1 MGSLVVRCLAE
12 RGHSV
17 HAFDLPAVSFDRIGN
32 LSNVRVFKGDLLDPK
47 AVEDA
52 CQGIDAALHL
62 AAILPPLAER
72 DPAKTMAINVEGTSS
87 LVKVLKVESQ
97 TPIVFS
103 SSVSVYGITQNE
115 SLPIRTSHL
124 LKATDSYS
132 GSKIAA
138 ETVVREGGIQYT
150 ILRVTGVYAAE
161 LFEFPSPV
169 QFTADQRVEYVDRR
183 DVVNALVAAVENQP
197 RNRVLNIAGGET
209 WQMSGSDFVGGVFN
223 ALGVEG
229 QVDYAAKPG
238 YFDWYD
244 TEESQRLLGY
254 QHTAFEAYKAD
265 LGRVFE
271 S

>member
-1 MGSLVVRCLAE
+1 MGSLIVRSLAQ

-17 HAFDLPAVSFDRIGN
+17 NAFDLPVVSFDRIKN

-47 AVEDA
+47 AVEAA

-62 AAILPPLAER
+62 AAILPPLAEK

-87 LVKVLKVESQ
+87 LIKTLKAESQ
-97 TPIVFS
+97 TPMVFS
-103 SSVSVYGITQNE
+103 SSVSVYGVTQNE
-115 SLPIRTSHL
+115 APPIHTSHS

-138 ETVVREGGIQYT
+138 EIVVREGGVKYT

-169 QFTADQRVEYVDRR
+169 QFTAHQRVEYVDRG
-183 DVVNALVAAVENQP
+183 DVVQALVAAVENQP

-209 WQMSGSDFVGGVFN
+209 WQMSGRDFVGGVFS

-244 TEESQRLLGY
+244 TTESQKLLGY

-265 LGRVFE
+265 LGGVFE